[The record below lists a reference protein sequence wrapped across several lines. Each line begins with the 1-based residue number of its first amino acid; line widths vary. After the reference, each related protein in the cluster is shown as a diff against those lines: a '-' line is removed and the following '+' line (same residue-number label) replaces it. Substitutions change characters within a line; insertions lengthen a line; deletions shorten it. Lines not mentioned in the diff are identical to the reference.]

1 MTHMADSPLRSS
13 QAEVR
18 NPVVGLPG
26 AAALA
31 GLDNNSRAALRA
43 VLLDI
48 KSDARA
54 RAEVC
59 WRRHKGPMALYW
71 KVLSV
76 YAGHIARLLR
86 PQGDVNPSTRAR

>member
-1 MTHMADSPLRSS
+1 MTGMLGSRFRSS

-18 NPVVGLPG
+18 NPVLGLPG

-31 GLDNNSRAALRA
+31 GLSDDSRAALRA

-48 KSDARA
+48 KTDARA
-54 RAEVC
+54 RSEAC

-71 KVLSV
+71 KVRAV

-86 PQGDVNPSTRAR
+86 PRDDG